1 MSRSHRLHA
10 VLFFASVQFQV
21 PSSEDDER
29 YLDEEIH
36 NTVKKIIR
44 DFVTSWYSMVSS
56 ERGFEKEVEEAMISM
71 AMELKIR
78 ARQIDRKVSTVYV
91 PPVLTS
97 RGFLSV

>member
-1 MSRSHRLHA
+1 MSCFVSRSHLLHCA
-10 VLFFASVQFQV
+10 IYIYFATVQFQV
-21 PSSEDDER
+21 SSSVDDER

-78 ARQIDRKVSTVYV
+78 ARQIDRKVRR
-91 PPVLTS
+91 L
-97 RGFLSV
+97 